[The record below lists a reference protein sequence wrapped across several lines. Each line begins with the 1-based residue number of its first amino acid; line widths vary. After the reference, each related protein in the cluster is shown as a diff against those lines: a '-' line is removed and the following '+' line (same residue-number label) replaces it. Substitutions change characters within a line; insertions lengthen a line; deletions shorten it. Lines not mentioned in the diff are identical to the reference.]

1 MKHSRQYRTSVLFS
15 WEIGSKKNHTSRG
28 HFLLLL
34 FFMASHFDKQ
44 AYEREVPP
52 KFRWLLQKMVE
63 LVISG
68 IHVLA
73 WDELI
78 SRDLAPCTLQQSI
91 CCLHTQILPEEGPGV
106 NIYWASF
113 VPWKY
118 INRSRSLSKTHAI
131 DISCRL
137 SRPWWWNS
145 SLKECQLPFLACNLW
160 SWLWIN
166 ILRLQTNHQPS
177 REFFTSSRYLSIS
190 SHSSNASAFEAI
202 MSSNKQSKSS
212 PIKASNSASIASP
225 SPTRSSNYSIFLSL
239 SDCSSIV
246 LDSSPIVFG
255 CFEGSSSVFWI
266 TGFCSSIYEVWRGF
280 CYVLLFIYHNQLRC
294 ETIIDPVQNNVQAR
308 CFSMNHP
315 LLARLL
321 PATLQLSYHYCLC
334 RGLS

>member
-1 MKHSRQYRTSVLFS
+1 MQEITPWSLLLNFLWTWKDTHEGWDSIKELQQPKCLLLLHSRLLRRTMAPEMKHSRQYRTFVLFS

-118 INRSRSLSKTHAI
+118 INRSRSLSKTHAT

-137 SRPWWWNS
+137 
-145 SLKECQLPFLACNLW
+145 
-160 SWLWIN
+160 
-166 ILRLQTNHQPS
+166 
-177 REFFTSSRYLSIS
+177 
-190 SHSSNASAFEAI
+190 
-202 MSSNKQSKSS
+202 
-212 PIKASNSASIASP
+212 
-225 SPTRSSNYSIFLSL
+225 
-239 SDCSSIV
+239 
-246 LDSSPIVFG
+246 
-255 CFEGSSSVFWI
+255 
-266 TGFCSSIYEVWRGF
+266 
-280 CYVLLFIYHNQLRC
+280 
-294 ETIIDPVQNNVQAR
+294 
-308 CFSMNHP
+308 
-315 LLARLL
+315 
-321 PATLQLSYHYCLC
+321 
-334 RGLS
+334 